1 MEDLKKPRDA
11 SDVAEAINAAV
22 AADKRLELIGNGS
35 KRELGRAT
43 QTDATLDLSA
53 LSGITLY
60 EPEELVLSAR
70 AATPLAEIEQALA
83 ASNQELSFEPMDYGP
98 LLNKAPGQG
107 TIGGAVSAGLSGPR
121 RIKAGAAR
129 DFMLGVSAVS
139 GRGEIFKA
147 GGRVVKNVTGYDLP
161 RLLAGS
167 WGTLAALTDITLKV
181 LPRAEDCA
189 TVLVYGL
196 SDIRANEAM
205 SAAMGSSCEVSAAA
219 HLPQWPADNVA
230 ELDMPGKAV
239 TALRLEGISQSVAYR
254 KMKLEELLRPFG
266 ELGALDAAT
275 SRAFWKN
282 IRDVAPFADR
292 TEHPVWKISTTPALA
307 PGIAA
312 GINAAVGA
320 HYYYDWA
327 GGLLWL
333 KIPGDKPQESAVR
346 TTLAGRGHA
355 TLIRASAAA
364 RASASVFEPL
374 DPVRTAISQRLKA
387 SFDPKGVLNPGRI
400 YAETQ

>member
-1 MEDLKKPRDA
+1 MQDNIKPRDA
-11 SDVAEAINAAV
+11 NDVAEAVTAA
-22 AADKRLELIGNGS
+22 AANEKRLELIGRGT
-35 KRELGRAT
+35 KRALGRAI

-70 AATPLAEIEQALA
+70 AATPLAEIERALEE
-83 ASNQELSFEPMDYGP
+83 SKQELSFEPMDYGP
-98 LLNKAPGQG
+98 LLGKPSGEG
-107 TIGGAVSAGLSGPR
+107 TIGGAIAAGLSGPR

-161 RLLAGS
+161 RLFAGS
-167 WGTLAALTDITLKV
+167 WGTLAAMTDVTLKV

-189 TVLVYGL
+189 TVLVFGL
-196 SDIRANEAM
+196 SDVRANEAM
-205 SAAMGSSCEVSAAA
+205 SLAMGSSCEVSAAA
-219 HLPQWPADNVA
+219 HLPQGPADTIE
-230 ELDMPGKAV
+230 ELNRPRKAV
-239 TALRLEGISQSVAYR
+239 TALRLEGIPQSVAYR
-254 KMKLEELLRPFG
+254 RMKLEELLRSFG
-266 ELGALDAAT
+266 ELGSLDATA
-275 SRAFWKN
+275 SGGFWKR
-282 IRDVAPFADR
+282 IRDVTPFADR
-292 TEHPVWKISTTPALA
+292 TERAVWKISTTPSLA

-312 GINAAVGA
+312 GIHAAVGA

-333 KIPGDKPQESAVR
+333 EMLDDKPQENAVR

-364 RASASVFEPL
+364 RASAQVFEPL
-374 DPVRTAISQRLKA
+374 DPVRAALSQRLKA
-387 SFDPKGVLNPGRI
+387 SFDPKGVFNPGRI
-400 YAETQ
+400 YAGA